1 MANSKVDNKAQ
12 VATTATTTGFDP
24 DAVKVVKNVT
34 LPLLKKEDDT
44 PIYIKSIGA
53 IFKGKQVNGKDAE
66 KMEPADLMNIINLE
80 TGEEMQVICNSV
92 MKSTFNEE
100 YPGDGY
106 IGKCFRVTQM
116 KVEGKRYKNYSI
128 AEIEV

>member
-1 MANSKVDNKAQ
+1 MENSKVDNKAQ
-12 VATTATTTGFDP
+12 VATATTTTGFNP
-24 DAVKVVKNVT
+24 DEVKVVKNVT
-34 LPLLKKEDDT
+34 LPLLKKEDDR
-44 PIYIKSIGA
+44 PVYIKSIGA
-53 IFKGKQVNGKDAE
+53 IYKGKQVNGKEAD
-66 KMEPADLMNIINLE
+66 KMEPADLMNIVNLE
-80 TGEEMQVICNSV
+80 TGEEMQIICNAV

-100 YPGDGY
+100 YPDDSY